1 MKKFIVLILLL
12 LILSLYLCSFVN
24 PSSTD
29 TFTGT
34 IIFNQSEYPVVHL
47 SGEAEFAFSDYSDF
61 VLNDSGFLYNLSS
74 STKSGLME
82 LNGNTY
88 EVRFQSH
95 DELQVRQTYS
105 SSSSTRNTWVDY
117 HLRADRLPS
126 DLSFGDIL
134 FISLTVI
141 TILMAGLLILQKGVI

>member
-1 MKKFIVLILLL
+1 MKKSIVLILLL

-29 TFTGT
+29 IFTGT
-34 IIFNQSEYPVVHL
+34 IIFNYSDKPVVHL
-47 SGEAEFAFSDYSDF
+47 SGEAEFVFPDYSDF
-61 VLNDSGFLYNLSS
+61 ALSDSGFLYNLSS
-74 STKSGLME
+74 ATKSGLMK
-82 LNGNTY
+82 LNGTTY
-88 EVRFQSH
+88 EVRFTTH
-95 DELQVRQTYS
+95 GELEVLQTYS
-105 SSSSTRNTWVDY
+105 TSSSTRDTWVDY

>member
-1 MKKFIVLILLL
+1 MKKSFVLILLL
-12 LILSLYLCSFVN
+12 FILSLYLCSFVN

-34 IIFNQSEYPVVHL
+34 IIFNQSDYPVVHL
-47 SGEAEFAFSDYSDF
+47 SGEAVFVFPDYSDF
-61 VLNDSGFLYNLSS
+61 AITDSGFLYNLSS

-82 LNGNTY
+82 INGTTY
-88 EVRFQSH
+88 EVRFTTH
-95 DELQVRQTYS
+95 GELEVMQTYIS
-105 SSSSTRNTWVDY
+105 SGYDRSTWVDY

-126 DLSFGDIL
+126 DLTFGDIL

>member
-1 MKKFIVLILLL
+1 MKKSFVLILLL
-12 LILSLYLCSFVN
+12 TILSLYLCSFVN

-29 TFTGT
+29 IFTGT
-34 IIFNQSEYPVVHL
+34 IIFNESEYPVTHL
-47 SGEAEFAFSDYSDF
+47 SGSADFAFPDYSDF
-61 VLNDSGFLYNLSS
+61 VLNDSGFLYNLGS

-95 DELQVRQTYS
+95 DELQVRQTYTS
-105 SSSSTRNTWVDY
+105 SSSIRSTWVSY

-141 TILMAGLLILQKGVI
+141 SIILGGLLILQKGVI

>member
-1 MKKFIVLILLL
+1 MKKVVPLILLIV
-12 LILSLYLCSFVN
+12 ILSLYLCSFVN

-34 IIFNQSEYPVVHL
+34 IIFNESDYPVTQL
-47 SGEAEFAFSDYSDF
+47 SGFAYFAFPDYSDF

-95 DELQVRQTYS
+95 GELQVQQTYTYS
-105 SSSSTRNTWVDY
+105 SSTRSTWVSY

-126 DLSFGDIL
+126 ALSFGDIL

-141 TILMAGLLILQKGVI
+141 TIILAGLLILQKGVI